1 MKNKDIVHAKQAAR
15 MYSRAY
21 KPSIN
26 VWQFMKS
33 IIGALVYGTSTP
45 ADYAPYK
52 RQSR

>member
-1 MKNKDIVHAKQAAR
+1 MKNKAIVHAKQTAR
-15 MYSRAY
+15 MYSHAY
-21 KPSIN
+21 RPSAN

-52 RQSR
+52 RQSK